1 MFTKK
6 GCYMEN
12 WVDAKTTRE
21 TEGKKQHSLAKQ
33 LKKMIKEAQNSGHYA
48 TQMPAFFLLTFL
60 KFTPAHERV
69 KGVDAQ
75 GNPILA
81 NHRLHYQ
88 IRAAMPL
95 PFWGTNLYIVASG
108 EEKHECLWSLPQLA
122 RNSPLYTYQRSVAA
136 GRPKFETDSI
146 LRMING
152 DLEAMTMEYNLDG
165 KLEALTTKLVK
176 SGAIPLLKSDS
187 FAPAKELYC

>member
-1 MFTKK
+1 M
-6 GCYMEN
+6 
-12 WVDAKTTRE
+12 
-21 TEGKKQHSLAKQ
+21 
-33 LKKMIKEAQNSGHYA
+33 
-48 TQMPAFFLLTFL
+48 
-60 KFTPAHERV
+60 
-69 KGVDAQ
+69 
-75 GNPILA
+75 
-81 NHRLHYQ
+81 
-88 IRAAMPL
+88 
-95 PFWGTNLYIVASG
+95 
-108 EEKHECLWSLPQLA
+108 
-122 RNSPLYTYQRSVAA
+122 AA